1 MSLSR
6 IDMRIMQDR
15 FANPNRKEVILCTPK
30 LSRPS
35 PWSCHRFHELWLAV
49 AEATVVVAL
58 AATAVATVAEA
69 VALAVAAALDAGAT
83 AAVAVAA
90 SSLHIG

>member
-30 LSRPS
+30 LSRLS

-49 AEATVVVAL
+49 AEATA
-58 AATAVATVAEA
+58 AVATAAPAAEA
-69 VALAVAAALDAGAT
+69 AAQAVAAALDAEAI
-83 AAVAVAA
+83 AAAAAAA
-90 SSLHIG
+90 SSLHVG